1 MTAHA
6 IPRCYH
12 DPCKEK
18 LTLQLH
24 GFCDS
29 SQVALA
35 AVVYLRTVYVDTLV
49 STSMVIAKSRVAPVK
64 TQTIPK
70 LELCS
75 AVLLSKLLATVKE
88 QLDIN
93 FKNTHAWSDSTIAL
107 GWINSSPHRLKTYVA
122 NRVMAITEKIPAC
135 YWRHVTSTNNP
146 ADLGSRDTTAG
157 ALIQSSLWWKGP
169 SWLQQSPDH
178 WPVKN
183 LQDQVLLP
191 EVKSVAIALETKPPA
206 EDLSLRYSSFS
217 KFIYKCYFL
226 DMQVLQQYNK
236 TPGREDLVFSIDC
249 SGDECC

>member
-24 GFCDS
+24 WFCDS

-93 FKNTHAWSDSTIAL
+93 FKNIHAWSDSTIAL

-122 NRVMAITEKIPAC
+122 NRVVAITEKNPTC
-135 YWRHVTSTNNP
+135 YWRHVASTDNP
-146 ADLGSRDTTAG
+146 ASLGSSGTTAG
-157 ALIQSSLWWKGP
+157 ALIQSSLLWKGP
-169 SWLQQSPDH
+169 SLLQ
-178 WPVKN
+178 
-183 LQDQVLLP
+183 
-191 EVKSVAIALETKPPA
+191 
-206 EDLSLRYSSFS
+206 
-217 KFIYKCYFL
+217 
-226 DMQVLQQYNK
+226 
-236 TPGREDLVFSIDC
+236 
-249 SGDECC
+249 